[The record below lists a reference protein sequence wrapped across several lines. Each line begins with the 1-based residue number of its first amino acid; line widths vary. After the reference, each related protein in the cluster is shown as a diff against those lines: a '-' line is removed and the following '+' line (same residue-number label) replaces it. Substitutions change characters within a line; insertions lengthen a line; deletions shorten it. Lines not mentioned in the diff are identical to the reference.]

1 MYMSQSSSRL
11 LKKKKAVLLNL
22 LELYENYSYNLESAL
37 AIFKESE
44 KLIKEIEE
52 LDSKLSDSDKE
63 QFKNKFEESWQ
74 VIIQKH
80 KEMMTLIN
88 VETTLLKNQMTQIS
102 KKNQVIHSYM
112 DKNQSMFLDRQA

>member
-1 MYMSQSSSRL
+1 MSQSSSRL